1 MENPTN
7 ILKVHTYTI
16 SDFEGYY
23 YIKIG
28 TARVW
33 VHPEL
38 VKRTSKG
45 ITIQFPL
52 VAELKTTKDLNDFVL
67 TLGVFYTFLVTSPC
81 ATRHLAEIT
90 VHSDHEV
97 ITPTFPIWISGEKNY
112 PIISARLVTTKK
124 DRVIYSIKKFSS
136 KYKMLK
142 DGTIEEYFSM
152 DFSEIKEKLEL
163 KEG

>member
-7 ILKVHTYTI
+7 VLKVHTYTL
-16 SDFEGYY
+16 SDFESYY
-23 YIKIG
+23 YIRAGIAKI
-28 TARVW
+28 W

-52 VAELKTTKDLNDFVL
+52 VAELKTTKDPNDFVL

-81 ATRHLAEIT
+81 TTRHLAEIT
-90 VHSDHEV
+90 IHSDHKV
-97 ITPTFPIWISGEKNY
+97 ITPTFPIWISGEKNH

-124 DRVIYSIKKFSS
+124 DRVIYSIKRFSS

-142 DGTIEEYFSM
+142 DGTIEEYFPM